1 MFETKSFKIFR
12 QFTLSQY
19 RLYSPQLKLDLVTLL
34 TIALQVSERRNIK
47 IGNLDVDY
55 SLVLSLRSRIIFR
68 H

>member
-1 MFETKSFKIFR
+1 M
-12 QFTLSQY
+12 
-19 RLYSPQLKLDLVTLL
+19 LYSPQLKLDLVTLL